1 MIQRLCVCGERLWPA
16 LLHCKAPVYLPDQE
30 HSDLRFLSAAQREAV
45 LSAAQKDRAPIALY
59 FSDTQDYIRFVLAY
73 LLVETP

>member
-1 MIQRLCVCGERLWPA
+1 MIWRLCVCGEQLWPS
-16 LLHCKAPVYLPDQE
+16 LLHCEAPVYLLDQE

-45 LSAAQKDRAPIALY
+45 LSSAQKDRTPIALY

-73 LLVETP
+73 LLAETS